1 MMQRRAATLAVRKYL
16 DGVSPEVAIR
26 MRSDLMSVRVEL
38 RDHFERE
45 ATTMGVKVET
55 EMRSALDALRVS
67 DEQRRA
73 AAGRRR
79 PGAAAVGARG
89 GARRPGPHPTVHG
102 QDAGMKLVDDVQ
114 ALVQQAMP
122 LADPATADR
131 LQAAADRMRDPL
143 RVALIG
149 RAKAGKSTLLNAL
162 VGDLVAPTDAAECTL
177 VPTEYHDGLTYRAW
191 KVGGG
196 GDVSLARFQ
205 RDDDGAHIELD
216 GTPVEEVV
224 RLLVEFP
231 SSLLRDLT
239 LVDTP
244 GIGSAREQVSQR
256 TIDFTSSAELA
267 PADAVVYL
275 LRNWHAVDSDFLLG
289 FHDRVGLDV
298 PPVNAVAVLSR
309 ADEVGGGDADALEQ
323 AGRLARSLAEDPTLR
338 SLVARVLPVAGLLA
352 QSAVTV
358 TEATYRTLATVASLG
373 EADVAAALLSVD
385 RFAAANRLSS
395 VAPAQRQRLLSTLGL
410 YGVRRAIEAIRA
422 GRVTSAQSLST
433 ELARASGLDELHEV
447 IFGQFAARASV
458 IKAAQVLDIVE
469 SALDGGQ
476 IRADPDLLEQLE
488 RIRVNG
494 HAVIELRALNEVLC
508 SPGLAMGP
516 TRRSDIARALGSDGV
531 DPRARV
537 GLPRSAT
544 DAELAARLREE
555 TRRWQ
560 ALATGT
566 VSLPDEQRLARIA
579 VRSLTAVLATLP
591 VPAS

>member
-1 MMQRRAATLAVRKYL
+1 
-16 DGVSPEVAIR
+16 
-26 MRSDLMSVRVEL
+26 
-38 RDHFERE
+38 
-45 ATTMGVKVET
+45 
-55 EMRSALDALRVS
+55 
-67 DEQRRA
+67 
-73 AAGRRR
+73 
-79 PGAAAVGARG
+79 
-89 GARRPGPHPTVHG
+89 
-102 QDAGMKLVDDVQ
+102 MKLVAEVQ
-114 ALVQQAMP
+114 ALVERAIP

-131 LQAAADRMRDPL
+131 LQTAADRMHDPL

-191 KVGGG
+191 KVGHD
-196 GDVSLARFQ
+196 GDVTLARFQ

-216 GTPVEEVV
+216 ATPVDDVL

-244 GIGSAREQVSQR
+244 GLGSVREQVSQR

-275 LRNWHAVDSDFLLG
+275 LRNWHAVDSEFLLG

-298 PPVNAVAVLSR
+298 PPVSAVAVLSR

-338 SLVARVLPVAGLLA
+338 SLVADVLPVAGLLA
-352 QSAVTV
+352 QSAVTL
-358 TEATYRTLATVASLG
+358 TEATYRTIATIAALG
-373 EADVAAALLSVD
+373 ESDVAAALISVD
-385 RFAAANRLSS
+385 RFTAPDRLPS
-395 VAPAQRQRLLSTLGL
+395 VPAGDRQRLLSMLGL
-410 YGVRRAIEAIRA
+410 YGVRRAIDAIRT
-422 GRVTSAQSLST
+422 GRVTSAQSLSA
-433 ELARASGLDELHEV
+433 ELSRASGLDELHAV
-447 IFGQFAARASV
+447 IFGQFAGRASV
-458 IKAAQVLDIVE
+458 IKASQVLDILE

-476 IRADPDLLEQLE
+476 IEPDPDLLEQLE
-488 RIRVNG
+488 RVRVNG

-508 SPGLAMGP
+508 SPRLAMGP
-516 TRRSDIARALGSDGV
+516 TRRSDIGRALGSEGV

-537 GLPRSAT
+537 GLLPTASES
-544 DAELAARLREE
+544 ELAERLREE

-560 ALATGT
+560 ALATST

-579 VRSLTAVLATLP
+579 VRSLTALLAALP
-591 VPAS
+591 VSAS

>member
-1 MMQRRAATLAVRKYL
+1 V
-16 DGVSPEVAIR
+16 
-26 MRSDLMSVRVEL
+26 
-38 RDHFERE
+38 
-45 ATTMGVKVET
+45 
-55 EMRSALDALRVS
+55 
-67 DEQRRA
+67 
-73 AAGRRR
+73 
-79 PGAAAVGARG
+79 
-89 GARRPGPHPTVHG
+89 
-102 QDAGMKLVDDVQ
+102 
-114 ALVQQAMP
+114 
-122 LADPATADR
+122 ADPATADR
-131 LQAAADRMRDPL
+131 LQAAADRLHDPL

-191 KVGGG
+191 KVGED
-196 GDVSLARFQ
+196 GDVSGARFR
-205 RDDDGAHIELD
+205 RDDDGAHIELGD
-216 GTPVEEVV
+216 TPVDEVV

-244 GIGSAREQVSQR
+244 GIGSVREQVSQR
-256 TIDFTSSAELA
+256 TVDFTSATELA

-309 ADEVGGGDADALEQ
+309 ADEVGGGDPDALEQ

-338 SLVARVLPVAGLLA
+338 SLVAKVLPVAGLLA
-352 QSAVTV
+352 QSAVTL
-358 TEATYRTLATVASLG
+358 TEASYRTLATVAALG

-385 RFAAANRLSS
+385 RFVATNRLST
-395 VAPAQRQRLLSTLGL
+395 VPAAERQRLLSTFGL
-410 YGVRRAIEAIRA
+410 YGVRRAIEAIRV
-422 GRVTSAQSLST
+422 GRVTGAQALSK
-433 ELARASGLDELHEV
+433 ELTRASGLDELHTV
-447 IFGQFAARASV
+447 IFGQFAARAAL
-458 IKAAQVLDIVE
+458 IKAAQVLDIIE
-469 SALDGGQ
+469 GALDSGQ
-476 IRADPDLLEQLE
+476 VRADPGLLEQLE

-516 TRRSDIARALGSDGV
+516 TRRSDIARVLGSEGV
-531 DPRARV
+531 DARTRV
-537 GLPRSAT
+537 GLPASAA
-544 DAELAARLREE
+544 DDELVDCLRVE

-560 ALATGT
+560 ALATST

-579 VRSLTAVLATLP
+579 VRSLTALLAALP
-591 VPAS
+591 VSAS

>member
-1 MMQRRAATLAVRKYL
+1 MELVAAHAERGARPAV
-16 DGVSPEVAIR
+16 
-26 MRSDLMSVRVEL
+26 
-38 RDHFERE
+38 HRE
-45 ATTMGVKVET
+45 DAGVK
-55 EMRSALDALRVS
+55 
-67 DEQRRA
+67 
-73 AAGRRR
+73 
-79 PGAAAVGARG
+79 
-89 GARRPGPHPTVHG
+89 
-102 QDAGMKLVDDVQ
+102 LVADVQ
-114 ALVQQAMP
+114 ALVERAMP
-122 LADPATADR
+122 LADAATAER

-191 KVGGG
+191 KVGER
-196 GDVSLARFQ
+196 GDITLARFQ

-216 GTPVEEVV
+216 GTPVEDVV

-231 SSLLRDLT
+231 STLLRDLT

-275 LRNWHAVDSDFLLG
+275 LRNWHAVDSEFLLG

-323 AGRLARSLAEDPTLR
+323 AGRLAQSLAEDPTLR

-358 TEATYRTLATVASLG
+358 TEATYRTLATVAALG
-373 EADVAAALLSVD
+373 EADLAAALLSVD

-395 VAPAQRQRLLSTLGL
+395 VAPEQRQRLLATLGL

-422 GRVTSAQSLST
+422 GRVTSAQSLSA

-458 IKAAQVLDIVE
+458 IKAAQVLDVLE
-469 SALDGGQ
+469 NALDGGQ

-494 HAVIELRALNEVLC
+494 HAVIELRALNEALC

-537 GLPRSAT
+537 GLPPSAT
-544 DAELAARLREE
+544 DAELAGRLREE

-560 ALATGT
+560 ALATST

-579 VRSLTAVLATLP
+579 VRSLTAVLAALP
-591 VPAS
+591 VSAS